1 MGRQLALSEH
11 CLLCLRELDVN
22 PKTHRPD
29 LNSGSF
35 KQVYERNRLF
45 EGGGGFSPIAK
56 ICADCLGYLR
66 GGNWPS
72 DVYAKLW
79 SKELA
84 TERALR
90 DAGLPEAPEIA
101 A

>member
-1 MGRQLALSEH
+1 MGRQLSLADH
-11 CLLCLRELDVN
+11 CLLCLKDVV
-22 PKTHRPD
+22 TTR
-29 LNSGSF
+29 GSNAPSS
-35 KQVYERNRLF
+35 KQFYERVSDQGYNPLGKLCR
-45 EGGGGFSPIAK
+45 
-56 ICADCLGYLR
+56 DCLGYIR

>member
-1 MGRQLALSEH
+1 MGRQLALTDH
-11 CLLCLRELDVN
+11 CVLCLKDVTTG
-22 PKTHRPD
+22 PIGTAATA
-29 LNSGSF
+29 
-35 KQVYERNRLF
+35 KQVYERNP
-45 EGGGGFSPIAK
+45 GGGFMAVAK
-56 ICADCLGYLR
+56 ICRECLSSLR

>member
-1 MGRQLALSEH
+1 MGRQLSLTDH
-11 CLLCLRELDVN
+11 CLLCLKEVITIR
-22 PKTHRPD
+22 
-29 LNSGSF
+29 GSNAPPS
-35 KQVYERNRLF
+35 KQIYERVQTA
-45 EGGGGFSPIAK
+45 GGYEPLAK
-56 ICADCLGYLR
+56 ICSECLGSIR

-84 TERALR
+84 TERALK
-90 DAGLPEAPEIA
+90 ASGLPEAPEIA